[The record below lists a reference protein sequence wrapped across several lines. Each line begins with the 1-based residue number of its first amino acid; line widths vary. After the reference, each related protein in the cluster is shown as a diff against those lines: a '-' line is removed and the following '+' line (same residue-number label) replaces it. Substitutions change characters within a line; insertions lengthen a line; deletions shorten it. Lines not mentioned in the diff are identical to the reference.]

1 MLFLFS
7 LITLA
12 AGACIQLPAA
22 LPATVRNVTNDAT
35 TGLPIVDLGYNLH
48 RALTLDVST

>member
-12 AGACIQLPAA
+12 AGACIPVAPALA
-22 LPATVRNVTNDAT
+22 STDRNVTNDAT
-35 TGLPIVDLGYNLH
+35 TDLPIVDLGYNLH
-48 RALTLDVST
+48 RALTLDVSS